1 MISNPYKRPLT
12 ASSRP
17 YTEVMHEAELGPH
30 ELPAIALSPSDAPSH
45 READFPRPFSFTE
58 SDMGWRPDDDK

>member
-1 MISNPYKRPLT
+1 
-12 ASSRP
+12 
-17 YTEVMHEAELGPH
+17 MHEAELGPH